1 MGAHWSTLSAEDLA
15 AVIRGLGGAYEP
27 YALFLELNGI
37 DGGTLHAMS
46 EEGAVGPFSTKEGFN
61 SVFAEFIE
69 TLEVPA
75 AASRWHKLRLLRE
88 VQKSETAHP
97 LPPQPNQAV
106 VADAQ
111 ARATQLAEDATITAA
126 ANAATTNVAPHAHD
140 ITDVQLQQMPEE
152 LRAFQPLI
160 DDVFI
165 SALAASPEL
174 SAAEATFSNPQQQPT
189 VQVRAAAAATVN
201 KMFQQLTKAMQ
212 QKVKFR
218 LLHPGVAERLQAVV
232 QAGRK
237 DFNEIYRSVWDMVTH
252 DTDGVDRYKAA
263 VAGAIDAAA
272 PHSEERQEAQSVA
285 ELLQHAGQCKQ
296 RFDDVVNDVVAQCQ
310 GGVAN
315 VATAF
320 PQARI
325 PARLKKV
332 SRIAEKL
339 LLHPSGPITDVGR
352 IFDVVRGMIRCQ
364 TMAQVAGV
372 LEQLTNQPGITIV
385 RVKDRFIANPS
396 PGGWRDCQVCFYLND
411 SEHQHICELQ
421 IVHESLYNRRAQ
433 LPGHVVYGRVR
444 NAEEMLEALTTA
456 GAEHWLSGGVLER
469 VRLGLP
475 VDAKLQMGLQ
485 NIYLM
490 VLFDATNGMSW
501 RKSSEWGNLKCGSG
515 PWYGVTTDKAGNVL
529 KLVLD
534 VNNLNG
540 TSLIVC
546 CLIRLP

>member
-1 MGAHWSTLSAEDLA
+1 
-15 AVIRGLGGAYEP
+15 
-27 YALFLELNGI
+27 
-37 DGGTLHAMS
+37 
-46 EEGAVGPFSTKEGFN
+46 
-61 SVFAEFIE
+61 
-69 TLEVPA
+69 
-75 AASRWHKLRLLRE
+75 
-88 VQKSETAHP
+88 
-97 LPPQPNQAV
+97 
-106 VADAQ
+106 
-111 ARATQLAEDATITAA
+111 
-126 ANAATTNVAPHAHD
+126 
-140 ITDVQLQQMPEE
+140 MPEV

-165 SALAASPEL
+165 SALAASLEL
-174 SAAEATFSNPQQQPT
+174 SEAEATFSDPQQQPT
-189 VQVRAAAAATVN
+189 VEALAEAAATVN
-201 KMFQQLTKAMQ
+201 KMFQQLSTAMQ

-218 LLHPGVAERLQAVV
+218 LSQPGVAERLQAVV

-252 DTDGVDRYKAA
+252 DTYGVDRYKAA
-263 VAGAIDAAA
+263 VAGVIAAAA

-364 TMAQVAGV
+364 TMTQVAEV
-372 LEQLTNQPGITIV
+372 LEQLTSQQGITIV

-396 PGGWRDCQVCFYLND
+396 PGGWRDCQVCFYLNGSD
-411 SEHQHICELQ
+411 HHHICELQ

-444 NAEEMLEALTTA
+444 NAEEMLEALTT
-456 GAEHWLSGGVLER
+456 S
-469 VRLGLP
+469 
-475 VDAKLQMGLQ
+475 K
-485 NIYLM
+485 
-490 VLFDATNGMSW
+490 
-501 RKSSEWGNLKCGSG
+501 
-515 PWYGVTTDKAGNVL
+515 
-529 KLVLD
+529 
-534 VNNLNG
+534 
-540 TSLIVC
+540 
-546 CLIRLP
+546 